1 MIYDRNRSPY
11 IQELL
16 NWAERVMDICQLLN
30 WAERIMDMPQR
41 LADENDI
48 GLKRKEDWGG
58 MGLG

>member
-16 NWAERVMDICQLLN
+16 NWAERVMD
-30 WAERIMDMPQR
+30 MPQR

-48 GLKRKEDWGG
+48 RLKRKEDWGG
-58 MGLG
+58 MGVG